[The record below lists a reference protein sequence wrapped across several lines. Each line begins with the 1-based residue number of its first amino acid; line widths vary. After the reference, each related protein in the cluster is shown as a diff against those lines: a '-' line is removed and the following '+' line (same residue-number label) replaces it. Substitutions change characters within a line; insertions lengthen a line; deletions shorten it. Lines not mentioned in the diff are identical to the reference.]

1 MNRNPGTGRPI
12 ALYLTGEHDCS
23 YLPDLAARTLFVDPL
38 ARIDAAAF
46 QSLLEQGFRR
56 SGSHIY
62 RPACRCC
69 RACISL
75 RLPVEGF
82 EPNRSQRRN
91 FRLNAP
97 QVRVTDRAPT
107 FQPEHFALYRR
118 YLQARH
124 PEGAMAEGTGENY
137 RDFLVDPWGGE
148 TRLLEF
154 RLDERLMAVAVTDV
168 TPGGL
173 SAVYTFFDPD
183 LSDRA
188 PGTFAILCQIEAAKG
203 LGLPYLYLG
212 YWIEACG
219 KMSYK
224 SNFRPLDAWNGREW
238 ERFGPG
244 LPVRPRPPRSPS
256 RS

>member
-1 MNRNPGTGRPI
+1 MNRNPGTGQGRPI
-12 ALYLTGEHDCS
+12 ALYLTGEHPCS
-23 YLPDLAARTLFVDPL
+23 YLPDRSARTLFVDPL
-38 ARIDAAAF
+38 ARIDGATF
-46 QSLLEQGFRR
+46 QALLEQGFRR

-62 RPACRCC
+62 RPACRGCQ
-69 RACISL
+69 ACISL
-75 RLPVEGF
+75 RLPVGSF
-82 EPNRSQRRN
+82 EPNRSQWRN
-91 FRLNAP
+91 FRANAAA
-97 QVRVTDRAPT
+97 VTVTDCPPR
-107 FQPEHFALYRR
+107 FQPEHFALYQR

-124 PEGAMAEGTGENY
+124 PEGSMAEGTSENY
-137 RDFLVDPWGGE
+137 RDFLIDPWGGE

-154 RLDERLMAVAVTDV
+154 RLSGRLMAVAVTDV

-183 LSDRA
+183 LSHRA
-188 PGTFAILCQIEAAKG
+188 PGSFAIICQIEAAKG

-224 SNFRPLDAWNGREW
+224 SRFRPLEAWNGREW

-244 LPVRPRPPRSPS
+244 QPIRLQPPRP
-256 RS
+256 